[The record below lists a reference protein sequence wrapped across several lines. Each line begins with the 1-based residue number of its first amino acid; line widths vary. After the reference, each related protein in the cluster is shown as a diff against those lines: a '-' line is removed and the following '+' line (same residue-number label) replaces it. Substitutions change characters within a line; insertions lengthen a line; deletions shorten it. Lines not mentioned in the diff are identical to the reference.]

1 MSIYHASYLFY
12 FHQAQKSAICNSVKF
27 QLFKKDCTNP
37 ILSSNAHINVETK
50 MINAYNGSSKQI
62 KDSHFLKPM
71 TFIWLS

>member
-1 MSIYHASYLFY
+1 MNIYHASYLFY

-50 MINAYNGSSKQI
+50 LINAYNG
-62 KDSHFLKPM
+62 
-71 TFIWLS
+71 